1 MSRSFAGLQWLAN
14 SAGITGILI
23 AIGYFVHSSQESFL
37 GVSVNLENPA
47 VTFLLDGG
55 RFLADILVLIPSAI
69 FSDYNTLLP
78 LATVVIAGA
87 IVLWQRRRR
96 RLHIPALLY
105 LLIALLASGAELV
118 FHDLPVLNVSDL
130 LLVTVVKP
138 NDPIPTEVPFIL
150 RSRTE
155 KLWHVIVCS
164 RTSCQ
169 GKYED
174 AEKFERAWFTS
185 SLLYTI
191 TIIIVAIPLV
201 SRLWERRREDLSF
214 GAQFSS
220 RAIAIVVLCLVGLN
234 VLFLPIIYARLI
246 RPTTFPE
253 VLLWAKNLPPV
264 EALPRINPADSMN
277 QPAAARIDGF
287 LLSYGDVLAVYDKDD
302 KKVWLVPKASLLA
315 VRIATT
321 SDILES
327 RFSDSEDE

>member
-1 MSRSFAGLQWLAN
+1 MSRSLAGLQWLAN

-69 FSDYNTLLP
+69 FSDYNILLP
-78 LATVVIAGA
+78 LATVLIAGA

-105 LLIALLASGAELV
+105 LLIALLASGAELI

-130 LLVTVVKP
+130 LLVTVVKA

-155 KLWHVIVCS
+155 KLWHAIVCS

-174 AEKFERAWFTS
+174 AEIRTR
-185 SLLYTI
+185 
-191 TIIIVAIPLV
+191 LV
-201 SRLWERRREDLSF
+201 HIELVVYHHNYHSRNPF
-214 GAQFSS
+214 G
-220 RAIAIVVLCLVGLN
+220 
-234 VLFLPIIYARLI
+234 
-246 RPTTFPE
+246 
-253 VLLWAKNLPPV
+253 
-264 EALPRINPADSMN
+264 
-277 QPAAARIDGF
+277 
-287 LLSYGDVLAVYDKDD
+287 
-302 KKVWLVPKASLLA
+302 
-315 VRIATT
+315 
-321 SDILES
+321 
-327 RFSDSEDE
+327 